1 MGIFDRLGR
10 VARSEVSELKRVLR
24 EGERARDAM
33 NDGWA
38 MDERERDRL
47 IVEAE
52 AELARGVGSDPLAEE
67 IDQMG
72 TFDPA
77 VGAAAWGDG
86 AKVALDPGGST
97 DPEIARGA
105 DLWGHGPAS
114 GPSGRAD
121 AAPRREARA
130 HSIPREVREAYAAL
144 ELPLGADG
152 DAVNEAYRALVQ
164 RYHPD
169 RHAQT
174 PHLQQAATELTIR
187 IRDARDRVL
196 AWLAA

>member
-1 MGIFDRLGR
+1 MGIFDRIGR

-24 EGERARDAM
+24 DGERATAGAVD
-33 NDGWA
+33 DGWA

-47 IVEAE
+47 IAEAE
-52 AELARGVGSDPLAEE
+52 AELARGAGADPLAEE
-67 IDQMG
+67 IDRMG

-77 VGAAAWGDG
+77 VGAAAWGAAREEVG
-86 AKVALDPGGST
+86 ATTPATPISD

-105 DLWGHGPAS
+105 DLWGQP
-114 GPSGRAD
+114 

-144 ELPLGADG
+144 ELPLGADR
-152 DAVNEAYRALVQ
+152 DAVNEAYRVLIQ

-169 RHAQT
+169 RHAQA
-174 PHLQQAATELTIR
+174 PHLQRAATELTIR
-187 IRDARDRVL
+187 IREARDRLL
-196 AWLAA
+196 AWLDGAA